1 MNRDELYFDVCLLV
15 STVCSPFL
23 KILSWNFQCVFTW
36 PCSLVFVAVSQK
48 VRLNVAP
55 MPKSVFCLFLCYFPS
70 NWVEI
75 ACVMPGDPTY
85 IDQVSDHWSSSKSKV
100 TLMAML
106 HWTEGAKNADFST
119 SSELAENW
127 RKSSL
132 DFYQSCSLNAIVS
145 LGKFKHRKKHRR
157 KVSFNSWAKFKFS
170 NSLSD

>member
-1 MNRDELYFDVCLLV
+1 MNRDELYFDVCRLI

-23 KILSWNFQCVFTW
+23 KILSWNFHCALTW

-55 MPKSVFCLFLCYFPS
+55 MPKSVFCLFFCYFPS

-75 ACVMPGDPTY
+75 ACVMPGDPTH

-106 HWTEGAKNADFST
+106 HWTERGQKCRFFN
-119 SSELAENW
+119 
-127 RKSSL
+127 
-132 DFYQSCSLNAIVS
+132 IVRIGWK
-145 LGKFKHRKKHRR
+145 LEEIFIKFLSVMFFKCN
-157 KVSFNSWAKFKFS
+157 SFPW
-170 NSLSD
+170 